1 MPTEN
6 SPDEITTRIDGHD
19 INFPPGEMG
28 ELLNQT
34 RRVKESYAKIRE
46 IDTTGFEPAAIF
58 VPTPSKQ
65 ESN

>member
-6 SPDEITTRIDGHD
+6 SPDEIDIRIDGHE
-19 INFPPGEMG
+19 IKFPTGEID

-34 RRVKESYAKIRE
+34 RRVKENYAKIRG